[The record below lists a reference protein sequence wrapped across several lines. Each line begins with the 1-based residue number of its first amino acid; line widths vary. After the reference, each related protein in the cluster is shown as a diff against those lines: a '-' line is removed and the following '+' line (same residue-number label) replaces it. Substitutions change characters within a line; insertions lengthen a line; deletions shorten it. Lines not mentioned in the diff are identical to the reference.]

1 MKHTEQEIK
10 EIAKQSM
17 KDIDWD
23 YDKQKEISVIF
34 KSKDE
39 EIKIYEKMK
48 NHPKYN
54 EVIATL
60 RNYWTIGFDFEPEAE
75 LEYNSMFMHV
85 DDDTAEPFS
94 IRHKQA
100 IFKILKNSEGK
111 YYTELER

>member
-1 MKHTEQEIK
+1 MKYSKQEII
-10 EIAKQSM
+10 EIGKKVMESINW
-17 KDIDWD
+17 K
-23 YDKQKEISVIF
+23 YDKNKSYDPFFNNKE
-34 KSKDE
+34 E

-54 EVIATL
+54 EVVSSL

-75 LEYNSMFMHV
+75 IEYNSIFLDI
-85 DDDTAEPFS
+85 DDDTGEAFS

-100 IFKILKNSEGK
+100 IFKLLKDSEGV

>member
-48 NHPKYN
+48 NHPKN
-54 EVIATL
+54 KEVISSL

-75 LEYNSMFMHV
+75 IEYNSIFLDI
-85 DDDTAEPFS
+85 DDDTGEAFS

-100 IFKILKNSEGK
+100 IFKLLKDSEGI